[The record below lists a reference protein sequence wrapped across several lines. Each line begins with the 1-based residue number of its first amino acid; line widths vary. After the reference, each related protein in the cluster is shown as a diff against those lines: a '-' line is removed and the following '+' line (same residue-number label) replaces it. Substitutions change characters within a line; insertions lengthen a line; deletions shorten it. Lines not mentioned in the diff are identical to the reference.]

1 MWAYL
6 LRTILYFLLGVTL
19 LRLFRGARQMPRSVP
34 PPAQPRPAAPDLD
47 PEDIIDATYHPV
59 DGPGDGKP

>member
-19 LRLFRGARQMPRSVP
+19 LRLFRGARRMPRSVP
-34 PPAQPRPAAPDLD
+34 PPAKPRAATPDLD
-47 PEDIIDATYHPV
+47 PGDIIDATCRPV
-59 DGPGDGKP
+59 NGPADEKP